1 MYGKSNSTAYI
12 AFLDVFSPFYNA
24 NVSFGDVS
32 KINVVFGWV
41 HEDNKRIVGELA
53 ASFAQKLSK

>member
-1 MYGKSNSTAYI
+1 MQYNTSQTNEMYGKSNSTAYI

-32 KINVVFGWV
+32 KINVVFAGCMKTISV
-41 HEDNKRIVGELA
+41 
-53 ASFAQKLSK
+53 